1 MIAQSG
7 PGSLSTTGHV
17 FIAVAAFLLVL
28 FIASLLRRHQIRSK
42 YALVWMAAAI
52 VLGLLAIVP
61 GVLDRVSDWVGIDYG
76 PALFLLLAEG
86 FLFLI
91 VVDFSRELTRL
102 DARTRTLAE
111 EVAFLRTELELLHRS
126 DGEDAARDD
135 QIGRPGYDQHPASPQ
150 DPR

>member
-1 MIAQSG
+1 M
-7 PGSLSTTGHV
+7 
-17 FIAVAAFLLVL
+17 FIGR
-28 FIASLLRRHQIRSK
+28 LLRRHEIRSK
-42 YALVWMAAAI
+42 YALVWMAAAL
-52 VLGLLAIVP
+52 VLGALAIVP

-76 PALFLLLAEG
+76 PALFLLLAVG

-111 EVAFLRTELELLHRS
+111 EVAFLRTELDATTGHDAGS
-126 DGEDAARDD
+126 DPVGGTG
-135 QIGRPGYDQHPASPQ
+135 QQYSRPPTAPYPRPPQ